1 MKLEDIRDM
10 DPEKLKDLDMN
21 AVLTTM
27 KESLTKD
34 TIDIVAEMMKNSA
47 IQRYVQ
53 YLVSRKVE
61 NAVLNDTEKQNLYLL
76 IYILQGLY
84 NYSGVDTGVS
94 DYDYDRL
101 YELLNQ
107 GGEDLITTPILNGK
121 IVHHKYK
128 SLRGT
133 LTKIYVLD
141 ENDTAANESR
151 DSLKDWV
158 KSREKVLKD
167 AGYDANLWEEEIYV
181 FPKWDG
187 VSIEFEF
194 NKENELVRALTRG
207 NTETNEAQDVTFVF
221 KSIENRIK
229 DPNMTGKEYGL
240 KTEVMMHDFDFEALN
255 QKLEKPFKSTRS
267 VISSIVNSDV
277 IDGRVNLLEV
287 VRLRTSQLTEDGETL
302 QELAT
307 NVFERPFI
315 KCRLMDTD
323 QIRKFAFSHTN
334 INGLNCDGA
343 VIYLINEE
351 YRKVLGRKDHKN
363 QYEVAFKFNEEIGY
377 SQITGIDFKLTQF
390 GRIFPVANFK
400 PLKMKGNT
408 VQNVS
413 LGSIAR
419 FSELKLAKGDT
430 IKVLY
435 EIIPYIVFDKFDE
448 KCKRSGNPMIK
459 PPDKCPECGE
469 RLEKNPKGT
478 ILLCVNPDCK
488 CRQRGKILNYAQKLG
503 IPGIGPG
510 TVDALFGAGIVTKI
524 TDLYKL
530 RDKYDDV
537 IKVEGFS
544 EISVSALIHAIEEH
558 GTTISADVFMGA
570 IGIEAIGKKTFQK
583 VFESYTIEDLIEF
596 EEDGKYFALTSVP
609 GIQELTS
616 KKIITGVRENQKL
629 IEKLLKKYVTVTY
642 EKKQEG
648 EFIAVFHK
656 IRSVLTT
663 ELIESYGGVVE
674 DNLTKKTNFLI
685 VPNGFKDQHSA
696 TSDKARKYEIPIVEI
711 GKVEEFIKTTYK
723 R

>member
-1 MKLEDIRDM
+1 MKLEDIKDM

-21 AVLTTM
+21 AVLSTM
-27 KESLTKD
+27 KESLSKD
-34 TIDIVAEMMKNSA
+34 TISIVSEMKNSA
-47 IQRYVQ
+47 MQRYVQ
-53 YLVSRKVE
+53 YLVNRKVE
-61 NAVLNDTEKQNLYLL
+61 NAILNDMEKQNLYLL
-76 IYILQGLY
+76 IYILQTLY

-101 YELLNQ
+101 YELLKQ
-107 GGEDLITTPILNGK
+107 GGEELITTPILNGK

-133 LTKIYVLD
+133 LSKIYVLD

-151 DSLKDWV
+151 DSLQGWV
-158 KSREKVLKD
+158 KSREKMLKE
-167 AGYDANLWEEEIYV
+167 AGYEVNLWEEEIYV

-221 KSIENRIK
+221 KPIENRIK
-229 DPNMTGKEYGL
+229 DPNMNGKEYGL
-240 KTEVMMHDFDFEALN
+240 KTEVMMHDFDLETLN
-255 QKLEKPFKSTRS
+255 RKLEKPFKSTRS

-287 VRLRTSQLTEDGETL
+287 VGLRTSQLTEDGETL
-302 QELAT
+302 QELAS
-307 NVFERPFI
+307 NVFDRPFI
-315 KCRLMDTD
+315 KCRLMDIE
-323 QIRKFAFSHTN
+323 QIRKFAFNHTN
-334 INGLNCDGA
+334 VNGLNCDGA

-377 SQITGIDFKLTQF
+377 SEITGIDFKLTQF

-419 FSELKLAKGDT
+419 FSELKLAKGDKV
-430 IKVLY
+430 KVLY
-435 EIIPYIVFDKFDE
+435 EIIPYIVFDRYDE
-448 KCKRSGNPMIK
+448 KCKRSGNPMIEA
-459 PPDKCPECGE
+459 PNFCPECGE
-469 RLEKNPKGT
+469 PLEKNPKGT

-488 CRQRGKILNYAQKLG
+488 CRQRGKILNYSQKLG

-510 TVDALFGAGIVTKI
+510 TVDALFEAGIVTKI

-530 RDKYDDV
+530 RDLYDEI
-537 IKVEGFS
+537 IKLEGFN
-544 EISVSALIHAIEEH
+544 EISVSAMIHAIEEH
-558 GTTISADVFMGA
+558 GTIIPADLFMGA
-570 IGIEAIGKKTFQK
+570 IGIEAIGQKTFQK
-583 VFESYTIEDLIEF
+583 VFEMYTIEDLIEF
-596 EEDGKYFALTSVP
+596 AEDDKYHILASIP
-609 GIQELTS
+609 GIKDLTS
-616 KKIITGVRENQKL
+616 KKIITGIKENQKL

-642 EKKQEG
+642 DKKREG
-648 EFIAVFHK
+648 KFIAVFHK
-656 IRSVLTT
+656 IRSVITT
-663 ELIESYGGVVE
+663 ELIESYGGIVE
-674 DNLTKKTNFLI
+674 DNLTKKTSFLI
-685 VPNGFKDQHSA
+685 VPNGFKDKHSA

-711 GKVEEFIKTTYK
+711 DKVEDFIEKTCK